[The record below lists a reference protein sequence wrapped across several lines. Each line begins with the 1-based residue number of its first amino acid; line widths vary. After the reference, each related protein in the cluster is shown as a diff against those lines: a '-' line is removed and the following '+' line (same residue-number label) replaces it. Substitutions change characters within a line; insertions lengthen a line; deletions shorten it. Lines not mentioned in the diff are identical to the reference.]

1 MARPLT
7 STTWTTTTT
16 ITTRGLAMSDTQVT
30 WVDGLQFVAE
40 SAGHSIVIDGAPG
53 FGGDSGMPPM
63 RLLLLGVAGCSAMD
77 VVHILKNRMRKPL
90 TGLRVQVDF
99 ERAETHPKV
108 YTQVGLKYL
117 VNGRGLKEKD
127 VRRAIELSNEKFCSA
142 AIMLGK
148 AVEISTSFEIE
159 DEE

>member
-1 MARPLT
+1 
-7 STTWTTTTT
+7 
-16 ITTRGLAMSDTQVT
+16 MSNTQVT

-53 FGGDSGMPPM
+53 FGGDTGMPPM

-77 VVHILKNRMRKPL
+77 VVHILQNRMRKPL
-90 TGLRVQVDF
+90 TGLRVQVDA
-99 ERAETHPKV
+99 EQAETHPKV
-108 YTQVGLKYL
+108 YTRIALKYL
-117 VNGRGLKEKD
+117 VKGRGLREKD

-148 AVEISTSFEIE
+148 ATEITTGFEIE
-159 DEE
+159 DED

>member
-1 MARPLT
+1 
-7 STTWTTTTT
+7 
-16 ITTRGLAMSDTQVT
+16 MSDTQVT

-53 FGGDSGMPPM
+53 FGGDTGMPPM

-77 VVHILKNRMRKPL
+77 VIHILRNRMRKPL
-90 TGLRVQVDF
+90 TGLRVVVDADKAD
-99 ERAETHPKV
+99 EHPKV
-108 YTQVGLKYL
+108 YTRIALKYL
-117 VNGRGLKEKD
+117 VKGRGLQEKD

-148 AVEISTSFEIE
+148 TAEIVTSFEIE
-159 DEE
+159 EDG